1 MHVALRL
8 QGIGRT
14 TGLWIPAYA
23 GMTNLFHP
31 SLRLH
36 RIRWQQTRQ
45 PLVEVKEEGD
55 AFGVRLV
62 AFLPPLAS

>member
-1 MHVALRL
+1 MYVALRL

-45 PLVEVKEEGD
+45 PLVEVKE
-55 AFGVRLV
+55 
-62 AFLPPLAS
+62 